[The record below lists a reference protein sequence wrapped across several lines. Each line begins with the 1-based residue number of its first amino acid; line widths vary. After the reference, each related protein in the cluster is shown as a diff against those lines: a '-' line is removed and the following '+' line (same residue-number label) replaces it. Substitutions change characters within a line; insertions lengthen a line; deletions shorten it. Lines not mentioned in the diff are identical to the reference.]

1 MHKRQLHSKQE
12 FQGIGRCD
20 WNGWNVDCSR
30 DVIDWYRQTQST
42 VVTIVCHAL
51 ALQRWLTTVA
61 LEVASHS
68 NSTALTSAA
77 YAPSLKLLPRVRRH
91 SSGHRSNLVPRILRH
106 SSIRVCRVCAVTPVA
121 TNSNFVPRMLRRSSG
136 RPDMVARD
144 LRSTTCSCHVEGI
157 GMEAE
162 ELASTL
168 RSLARGTD
176 KHVLAK
182 ALEKLCPTPEQKER
196 EKEGMVI

>member
-1 MHKRQLHSKQE
+1 M
-12 FQGIGRCD
+12 
-20 WNGWNVDCSR
+20 
-30 DVIDWYRQTQST
+30 
-42 VVTIVCHAL
+42 
-51 ALQRWLTTVA
+51 
-61 LEVASHS
+61 
-68 NSTALTSAA
+68 
-77 YAPSLKLLPRVRRH
+77 
-91 SSGHRSNLVPRILRH
+91 
-106 SSIRVCRVCAVTPVA
+106 A